1 MPTIA
6 ICIFHAV
13 TVCQKLL
20 ISLSIDALWTSGME
34 SYVTRNSMFVIKV
47 LKSLELR
54 CWFTAVRHHVK
65 SELLL
70 FQVHGV
76 PFFVCLAAQFTNL
89 LLH

>member
-1 MPTIA
+1 MFMPTIA

-54 CWFTAVRHHVK
+54 C
-65 SELLL
+65 
-70 FQVHGV
+70 
-76 PFFVCLAAQFTNL
+76 
-89 LLH
+89 